1 MTYLR
6 SIKLIEPFG
15 RAEARQWPTITYDFI
30 TLFAFVRCLLSL
42 FRYHQL
48 YQNSSKKFIAIHIH
62 NNEHVCTYVC
72 ARKSVH
78 LCMFML
84 NVVRRGAHG
93 PRDVTHDVILEEY
106 QRWTWHRAAGRAA
119 MLDRLPNADWFA
131 KWTHLAQLH
140 LYGSLFVFIGCWS
153 NFLSSREL

>member
-15 RAEARQWPTITYDFI
+15 RVEARQWPTITYDFI
-30 TLFAFVRCLLSL
+30 TLFAFVRRLLSL
-42 FRYHQL
+42 YRYHQL
-48 YQNSSKKFIAIHIH
+48 YQNSSKKIAAIHTIM
-62 NNEHVCTYVC
+62 NMYVRMCKEQCPHVYV
-72 ARKSVH
+72 
-78 LCMFML
+78 ML
-84 NVVRRGAHG
+84 IVVRHGA
-93 PRDVTHDVILEEY
+93 RDVTHNVILEEY